1 MNKIG
6 YVGLAGLILIIGAL
20 ILAQSETK
28 PTITETIKV
37 TGYWDASSPSG
48 NIIWPAEDLGYL
60 PGIATEEVFIPQMA
74 DRAVTISS
82 GRADFAHLTYFSAI
96 RAIAKGVKI
105 KAVAAAHGTDSN
117 FSTPTFFV
125 LADSDIKGPEDL
137 KGKKAGFR
145 PGSTSHLVFTEYLKK
160 AGLKS
165 NDVSFQSI
173 PQGQEEQVL
182 RSKQVDIIVL
192 LGVAQ
197 ISGIKERGDVRELFN
212 QNEMLPE
219 GMHHCGLFVSEKF
232 INEKPELLKKFLN
245 GFVKAA
251 DWIEENPEKTKE
263 IYAKYAKDRKS
274 DPEFIRKWFEP
285 LDIREHAFIE
295 DSDVQ
300 WFIDR
305 LVEGGEL
312 KPGEIK
318 PSDIY
323 TNEFNP
329 YYETWKYKAIRYIY

>member
-1 MNKIG
+1 MNIKRE
-6 YVGLAGLILIIGAL
+6 YVIVAGIILIIGSL
-20 ILAQSETK
+20 ILVKDNTK
-28 PTITETIKV
+28 PAITDTVKV
-37 TGYWDASSPSG
+37 TGYWEPASPSG
-48 NIIWPAEDLGYL
+48 NIVWIAEGRGYL
-60 PGIATEEVFIPQMA
+60 PGIKIEEVYIAQMS
-74 DRAVTISS
+74 DRAATISS

-125 LADSDIKGPEDL
+125 LEDSNIKGPGDL

-145 PGSTSHLVFTEYLKK
+145 PGSTSHLVFTEYLKR
-160 AGLKS
+160 ADLKS
-165 NDVSFQSI
+165 SDVSFVSI

-182 RSKQVDIIVL
+182 KNKQVDIIVL
-192 LGVAQ
+192 LGIAQ
-197 ISGIKERGDVRELFN
+197 ISAIKERGGVRELFN
-212 QNEMLPE
+212 QNEILPK

-232 INEKPELLKKFLN
+232 IDEKPELLNKFLG

-251 DWIEENPEKTKE
+251 DWEKENPEKTKD
-263 IYAKYAKDRKS
+263 IFTKFVKDRKS
-274 DPEFIRKWFEP
+274 DPDYIKKWFEP
-285 LDIREHAFIE
+285 LDIREHAFVA

-305 LVEGGEL
+305 LVESGEL
-312 KPGEIK
+312 KPGDIK

-329 YYETWKYKAIRYIY
+329 YVKK